1 MITVVLLLM
10 ILAVVVAVVTLKLRP
25 RGGAW
30 CVREKAGRHGGGAG
44 DTAGAGQQGHME
56 MSYTAV
62 QVGRELF
69 SIILILLIMSDV
81 SRARMGV

>member
-30 CVREKAGRHGGGAG
+30 CVREKAGRHGGEAEGPW
-44 DTAGAGQQGHME
+44 
-56 MSYTAV
+56 V
-62 QVGRELF
+62 
-69 SIILILLIMSDV
+69 
-81 SRARMGV
+81 RALAHLAR

>member
-1 MITVVLLLM
+1 MLLLM

-62 QVGRELF
+62 QVG
-69 SIILILLIMSDV
+69 
-81 SRARMGV
+81 

>member
-62 QVGRELF
+62 QVLRF
-69 SIILILLIMSDV
+69 HIILILLIMSDV

>member
-10 ILAVVVAVVTLKLRP
+10 ILAVVVAVVGLKLRP

-30 CVREKAGRHGGGAG
+30 CVREKAGRHGGGG
-44 DTAGAGQQGHME
+44 GGGGTAWAGQQGHME

-62 QVGRELF
+62 QVRRDISHYPDSF
-69 SIILILLIMSDV
+69 Q
-81 SRARMGV
+81 